1 MPKRVGYLYERML
14 DKEVIRS
21 CIITGSRGKRK
32 RQDVKE
38 VLNDV
43 DGYAEKVYKLLTEE
57 TYVPTIPRK
66 IRIYDSSCRKER
78 DIKVVPYYP
87 DGIIQQLAVYAM
99 KDVLMR
105 GMYRWSCASIPG

>member
-38 VLNDV
+38 VLSDV
-43 DGYAEKVYKLLTEE
+43 DGYTEKVYKLLETE

-66 IRIYDSSCRKER
+66 IRIYDNSCRKER

-87 DGIIQQLAVYAM
+87 DGIIQQLAV
-99 KDVLMR
+99 
-105 GMYRWSCASIPG
+105 